1 MAHAIEQE
9 AERLCATLHRRN
21 RVEALT
27 RFIERANVNK
37 RQIINRPVQRYNYCT
52 AVHLAASNGLWECLE
67 VLLKNGGK
75 LHLSR

>member
-9 AERLCATLHRRN
+9 AERLCAILHQR
-21 RVEALT
+21 EALT

-37 RQIINRPVQRYNYCT
+37 RQIINRPVRRYNGCT
-52 AVHLAASNGLWECLE
+52 AVHLAASKGLWECLE

-75 LHLSR
+75 LHLSKWL